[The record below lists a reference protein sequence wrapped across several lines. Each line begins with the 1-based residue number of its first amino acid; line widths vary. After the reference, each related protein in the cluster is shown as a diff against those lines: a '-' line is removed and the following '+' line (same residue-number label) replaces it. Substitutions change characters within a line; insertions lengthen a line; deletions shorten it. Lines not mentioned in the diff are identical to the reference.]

1 MYECMLIG
9 KYISKQFEILSVKT
23 ASQILS
29 HIIIISFPFEDYIII
44 IQSIYY
50 FISNNI

>member
-29 HIIIISFPFEDYIII
+29 HIIISFPIEDYIII